1 MCIDVLS
8 RIFADYKVFPE
19 EAFKEKSPLRVF
31 QKLYPDNY
39 YSYEVE
45 KVISLQKY
53 KQFTRGA
60 DLHWWGEDFF
70 KSNVKTKVFIV
81 SQDSLSKD
89 AGSIVF
95 WSQLY
100 GAINSKEDYEIYNS
114 LLEKND
120 LFTYNSWNKVNKQ
133 LGEWNIDL
141 NNCYIT
147 DAAKV
152 YKEASYKDR
161 DFDNAKSKEL
171 LVAEIEVCKPDLI
184 ILLGGQ
190 PLRLLVPKI
199 KYGIAVDSGEYL
211 DFDGVKVV
219 VSPFITGQGHT
230 QKNYKDRLNIASVL
244 IKKVVS

>member
-1 MCIDVLS
+1 MCNDVIS
-8 RIFADYKVFPE
+8 RVFADYNVFPE
-19 EAFKEKSPLRVF
+19 ENFKENSPLRVF

-39 YSYEVE
+39 YSNEVE
-45 KVISLQKY
+45 ALIKLQKD
-53 KQFTRGA
+53 KQITRGA
-60 DLHWWGEDFF
+60 DLPWWGKEFF
-70 KSNVKTKVFIV
+70 ESNEKNKVMIV
-81 SQDSLSKD
+81 SQDSLSED

-100 GAINSKEDYEIYNS
+100 GVINSKEDYETYNS
-114 LLEKND
+114 LLGQRN
-120 LFTYNSWNKVNKQ
+120 LFSYNSWNKVNKQ

-161 DFDNAKSKEL
+161 DFDNTKSKEL
-171 LVAEIEVCKPDLI
+171 LVAEIEVCKPNLI

-190 PLRLLVPKI
+190 PLKLLFPEV
-199 KYGIAVDSGEYL
+199 KYSDTVEHGEYL
-211 DFDGVKVV
+211 NFNGVKVV

-230 QKNYKDRLNIASVL
+230 QKNYKERLDITSKL
-244 IKKVVS
+244 IRNTLK

>member
-1 MCIDVLS
+1 MCIDVIS
-8 RIFADYKVFPE
+8 RVFADYKVFPE

-39 YSYEVE
+39 YSNEVE
-45 KVISLQKY
+45 ALIKLQKY
-53 KQFTRGA
+53 KQITRGA
-60 DLHWWGEDFF
+60 DLPWWGKEFF
-70 KSNVKTKVFIV
+70 QCNEKNKVMII
-81 SQDSLSKD
+81 SQDSLSED

-100 GAINSKEDYEIYNS
+100 GVINSKEEYESYNT
-114 LLEKND
+114 LLGQKK
-120 LFTYNSWNKVNKQ
+120 LFSYNSWNKVNKQ

-152 YKEASYKDR
+152 YKELSYKDR

-171 LVAEIEVCKPDLI
+171 LVAEIEVCKPNLI

-190 PLRLLVPKI
+190 PLRLLIPKVL
-199 KYGIAVDSGEYL
+199 YSDVVDNGEYQN
-211 DFDGVKVV
+211 FNGVKVV
-219 VSPFITGQGHT
+219 ISPFITGQGHT
-230 QKNYKDRLNIASVL
+230 QKNYKERLNIASRL
-244 IKKVVS
+244 IKNTLK

>member
-1 MCIDVLS
+1 MCIDELS
-8 RIFADYKVFPE
+8 KIFADYKVFPE

-39 YSYEVE
+39 YSNEVE
-45 KVISLQKY
+45 KLIRLQKY

-60 DLHWWGEDFF
+60 DLPWWGEDFF
-70 KSNVKTKVFIV
+70 NSNAKTKVFIV

-100 GAINSKEDYEIYNS
+100 GPINSKEDYEIYN
-114 LLEKND
+114 LLLDEND
-120 LFTYNSWNKVNKQ
+120 LFAYNSWNKVNKQ

-190 PLRLLVPKI
+190 PLRLLIPKI
-199 KYGIAVDSGEYL
+199 KYSAAVDSGEYL
-211 DFDGVKVV
+211 DFDGIRVV

-230 QKNYKDRLNIASVL
+230 QKNYKDRLNIASAL
-244 IKKVVS
+244 IKM